1 MSIMRIPQC
10 DVRAGVLSLR
20 TEIERAIHS
29 VLESGEYILG
39 KSVRSFESAFAE
51 YVGVPYAIGVASGT
65 DAIHLAL
72 RALGIGAGAEVIVP
86 AHTAAGTIVGIEM
99 AGAIPV
105 FADIDDERFTLD
117 PASVARAIT
126 TRTKAIMP
134 VHLYGQPAAMDGLMD
149 LSRRYGLQIVEDC
162 AQAHGAAYRGRKAGS
177 LGAAG
182 CFSFYPTKN
191 LGGIGDGGMI
201 TTSDQSVYQALC
213 ALRQYGWCPRYVSQS
228 RGYNSRLDELQA
240 AILLVRLA
248 HLDEANLQRSL
259 LARQYTTRLAG
270 TPIRTPQNFPETN
283 HVHHLY
289 VIRHP
294 RRDALREWLAQN
306 GIGAGIHYPVPLH
319 LQPAYMACPRAR
331 GGMSVTERVA
341 SQILSLPLY
350 GELSVQDVDTVCD
363 SILAFEDDR
372 QS

>member
-29 VLESGEYILG
+29 VVESGEYILG

-126 TRTKAIMP
+126 TRTK
-134 VHLYGQPAAMDGLMD
+134 
-149 LSRRYGLQIVEDC
+149 
-162 AQAHGAAYRGRKAGS
+162 
-177 LGAAG
+177 
-182 CFSFYPTKN
+182 
-191 LGGIGDGGMI
+191 
-201 TTSDQSVYQALC
+201 
-213 ALRQYGWCPRYVSQS
+213 
-228 RGYNSRLDELQA
+228 
-240 AILLVRLA
+240 
-248 HLDEANLQRSL
+248 
-259 LARQYTTRLAG
+259 
-270 TPIRTPQNFPETN
+270 
-283 HVHHLY
+283 
-289 VIRHP
+289 
-294 RRDALREWLAQN
+294 
-306 GIGAGIHYPVPLH
+306 
-319 LQPAYMACPRAR
+319 
-331 GGMSVTERVA
+331 
-341 SQILSLPLY
+341 
-350 GELSVQDVDTVCD
+350 
-363 SILAFEDDR
+363 
-372 QS
+372 